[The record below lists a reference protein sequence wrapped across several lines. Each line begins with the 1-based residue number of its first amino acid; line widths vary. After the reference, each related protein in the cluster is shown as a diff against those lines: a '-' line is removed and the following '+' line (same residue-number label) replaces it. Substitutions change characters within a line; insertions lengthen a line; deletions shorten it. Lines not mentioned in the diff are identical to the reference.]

1 MGKSQEFLRGDLT
14 RRNMAIVGY
23 NLLVICYI
31 AMEAMAS
38 EIVDFPIN
46 SMVMFH
52 SYGTVYQRVI
62 CYIAMEYDH
71 S

>member
-1 MGKSQEFLRGDLT
+1 
-14 RRNMAIVGY
+14 MAIVGY

-46 SMVMFH
+46 SMVIFH